1 MASIDTG
8 SAVLTLA
15 LARGASYSEA
25 AVAAGVGE
33 RTVVRRMQNPAFRAE
48 VERVRSAMLGIAMG
62 RLTAAV
68 AGAVDTL
75 ADLLHPETLSSVR
88 RGAAHSILGHALRL
102 REHLDHEERL
112 AALEA
117 RLDSRERSDALAS

>member
-25 AVAAGVGE
+25 AVAAGVGV

-62 RLTAAV
+62 KLTAAV

-75 ADLLHPETLSSVR
+75 ADLLHPGTLSSVR
-88 RGAAHSILGHALRL
+88 RGAADSILGHALRL